1 LGSVQYHLTIKD
13 MPTDLRPRERL
24 LKEGAQVLN
33 DAELLAIL
41 LRTGTDGST
50 VLELAAM
57 VLANF
62 GLRGLL
68 QASIEELSGINGIGP
83 AKAAQIKAALE
94 LGKRIAMNAA
104 EELVVI
110 KTPED
115 AVGLVMEGMR
125 HLDRE
130 QFKALLLNTKNQ
142 VIGQEV
148 ISIGTLNSSIVHPR
162 ELFKS
167 AIKRSAAAIILVHNH
182 PSGDPSPSREDI
194 DVTER
199 LIEAGRIIG
208 IRVLDHL
215 IIGDNRFNSFKAQ
228 GLAQF

>member
-13 MPTDLRPRERL
+13 MPADLRPRERL

-41 LRTGTDGST
+41 LRTGTDRNT

-57 VLANF
+57 VLAKF

-68 QASIEELSGINGIGP
+68 QASVEELSSIKGIGP
-83 AKAAQIKAALE
+83 AKAAQVKAALE
-94 LGKRIAMNAA
+94 LGKRIATNTS
-104 EELVVI
+104 EERVVI

-115 AVGLVMEGMR
+115 VAGLVMEGMR

-130 QFKALLLNTKNQ
+130 QFQALLLNTKNQ

-148 ISIGTLNSSIVHPR
+148 ISIGTLNSSTVHPR
-162 ELFKS
+162 ELFKN

-194 DVTER
+194 EVTGR
-199 LIEAGRIIG
+199 LLEAGRIIG
-208 IRVLDHL
+208 IDVLDHL
-215 IIGDNRFNSFKAQ
+215 IIGDNRFNSLKAK
-228 GLAQF
+228 GLM